1 MFDSLFEI
9 HEVIFEIYIE
19 DTLTNKQRI
28 QAPKEIIIANFLQTV
43 EQIKADKKPIMVK
56 MIRPEIIWDNFENK
70 EKTINNEVAF
80 SNNAMVSW
88 QENKGVV

>member
-70 EKTINNEVAF
+70 EKTIHNEVAF

>member
-9 HEVIFEIYIE
+9 HEVIFETYVE
-19 DTLTNKQRI
+19 DTLTSKQRI
-28 QAPKEIIIANFLQTV
+28 QAPKEMIMASFLQTV
-43 EQIKADKKPIMVK
+43 EQIKADKRPIMVK

-70 EKTINNEVAF
+70 EKTINNEVVF

-88 QENKGVV
+88 QENKGAI